1 MKSIIAYSH
10 GYADV
15 SRKKKSDESRLRDQK
30 RCLQEYVLKYC
41 SCSQSFSFAAGL
53 VVGDVE
59 GHDGVVLP
67 VGPAGAVLQVVFVRK
82 SVIFGLTLVVILSL

>member
-1 MKSIIAYSH
+1 M
-10 GYADV
+10 
-15 SRKKKSDESRLRDQK
+15 
-30 RCLQEYVLKYC
+30 
-41 SCSQSFSFAAGL
+41 